1 MVSFVSDTV
10 SIDRSYLD
18 TLIRRAQLNTDD
30 PTSCHPTITIS
41 RAEHETLLNTA
52 REFANLR
59 RNLMRGGVTED
70 TLAVLTSDESQYQED
85 DQKPAGQVSDPSSG
99 RALNCVHK
107 PSQKITAASR
117 VPNGDYHRGQ
127 PNARGSIKQDWA
139 DTEVHGISEVCISPT
154 ETNHQQG
161 SSHQDKDQKPPRPQ
175 FEKSATRTVL
185 ITNLP
190 DGTTHAD
197 VTAVIRG
204 GQLLDIFLRTHDR
217 SVQVSFLHSA
227 EARDFLEHARRHDL
241 YIKHKR
247 VEVRW
252 SDRQFILPGHVASK
266 IGIGATRN
274 LVIRRCDPNLTE
286 EGIRDDLEHI
296 HNLVVVRVSFRGG
309 SCYIGT
315 NSVHNAIF
323 ARTCMMSRF
332 KYKGSRIDWDVDEC
346 SQTLEKFQYSRAPAQ
361 PLSTK
366 TPLDPMANRFQLL
379 HLDDDEDDEDVA
391 SLEFQRRPMDIVV

>member
-1 MVSFVSDTV
+1 MVSFVSETV

-18 TLIRRAQLNTDD
+18 TLIRRAELNTGD
-30 PTSCHPTITIS
+30 PASCHPIITIS
-41 RAEHETLLNTA
+41 CAEHETLLNAA

-70 TLAVLTSDESQYQED
+70 TLAVLTSDESQCQED
-85 DQKPAGQVSDPSSG
+85 DQKHASQVPDPSSG
-99 RALNCVHK
+99 GAPDYVYK
-107 PSQKITAASR
+107 PSQKITAATR
-117 VPNGDYHRGQ
+117 VPNGDYHGGHSDG
-127 PNARGSIKQDWA
+127 GSIKQDWA
-139 DTEVHGISEVCISPT
+139 DTEVHDISELCISPT

-161 SSHQDKDQKPPRPQ
+161 SSHQDKDQKPSRPQ

-286 EGIRDDLEHI
+286 KGVRDDLEHI
-296 HNLVVVRVSFRGG
+296 HNLVVVRVSFRSG
-309 SCYIGT
+309 SCHIGT
-315 NSVHNAIF
+315 NSVHNAMF
-323 ARTCMMSRF
+323 ARTCMMSRY

-346 SQTLEKFQYSRAPAQ
+346 SQPLEKFQYPRAPAQ
-361 PLSTK
+361 SLSTK
-366 TPLDPMANRFQLL
+366 RPFDPMANRFELL
-379 HLDDDEDDEDVA
+379 HLDDDDEDEDVA
-391 SLEFQRRPMDIVV
+391 LLEFQRRPMDIVV

>member
-18 TLIRRAQLNTDD
+18 TLIRRAELNTSD
-30 PTSCHPTITIS
+30 PTSCHSTITIS
-41 RAEHETLLNTA
+41 RAEHETLLNAA

-70 TLAVLTSDESQYQED
+70 TLAVLTSDESQCQED
-85 DQKPAGQVSDPSSG
+85 DQKPAGQIPDPSSG
-99 RALNCVHK
+99 GAPDYVHK
-107 PSQKITAASR
+107 PCQKITAATR
-117 VPNGDYHRGQ
+117 VPNSDCHGGQ
-127 PNARGSIKQDWA
+127 PSDRGSIKQDWA
-139 DTEVHGISEVCISPT
+139 DTEVHEISESCISPT

-161 SSHQDKDQKPPRPQ
+161 SSHQDKDQKPSRLQ
-175 FEKSATRTVL
+175 FEKSTTRTVL

-217 SVQVSFLHSA
+217 SAQVSFLHSA
-227 EARDFLEHARRHDL
+227 EAQDFLEHVRRHDL

-286 EGIRDDLEHI
+286 EGVRDDLEHI
-296 HNLVVVRVSFRGG
+296 HNLVVVRVLFRSG
-309 SCYIGT
+309 SCHIGT
-315 NSVHNAIF
+315 NSVHNAMF

-346 SQTLEKFQYSRAPAQ
+346 SQPLEKFQYPRASAHS
-361 PLSTK
+361 LSTK
-366 TPLDPMANRFQLL
+366 RPSGPMANRFQLL
-379 HLDDDEDDEDVA
+379 HLDDDEEDEDVA
-391 SLEFQRRPMDIVV
+391 LLEFQRRPMDIVL